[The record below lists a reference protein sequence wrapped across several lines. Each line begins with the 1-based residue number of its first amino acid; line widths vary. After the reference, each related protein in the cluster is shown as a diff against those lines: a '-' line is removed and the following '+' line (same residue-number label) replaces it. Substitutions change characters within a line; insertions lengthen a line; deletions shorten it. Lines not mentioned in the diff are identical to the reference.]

1 VNEEQ
6 LHAALLG
13 ALADVAPDVDAAAI
27 DPDADLA
34 EELEIDSID
43 RLNLV
48 VALHERIGV
57 EIPER
62 DYGRLSSV
70 NATVA
75 YLLAAQG
82 AP

>member
-1 VNEEQ
+1 MNEEQ